1 MSNENF
7 LSALQKIQV
16 ALGGESGDAVNI
28 IDSLIQI
35 ADAIEKGEKSG
46 SLPDVSDKDNGK
58 ILIVA
63 NGKWILT
70 DNFPARVG

>member
-1 MSNENF
+1 MSNENL

-35 ADAIEKGEKSG
+35 ADAIEKGERSG
-46 SLPDVSDKDNGK
+46 RLPDVSDEDNGK
-58 ILIVA
+58 ILIVS

-70 DNFPARVG
+70 NNFPARVG